1 MFGRVWTRI
10 LNFLHIDD
18 RLTDSSTIT
27 VHNRESVFKNSDV
40 ATVVGGGCRMFF
52 FLHYKIDNTSLYR
65 TRFESNAHKQR
76 QQLEKLIH

>member
-40 ATVVGGGCRMFF
+40 ATGGGGCRMF

-65 TRFESNAHKQR
+65 TRFESNAHKKR